1 MAQKRGKI
9 DTSYL
14 SRVIYKIHEE
24 DESGNAVLTGTYK
37 LMMRAQSMPSPTAPP
52 NPVEITD
59 FEDDSQTYT
68 LGIKASDAK
77 EITGNLDKIYF
88 DQLLADEGK
97 QVDIMQLYGRDGVGG
112 LAKSAYVGQFT
123 PTVNDL
129 GGVDEVIG
137 MTCTVV
143 QNTSPV
149 WITDDFDVTDN
160 GDGTFT
166 VAANG
171 EDADVTLNR
180 SNISMTVG
188 DVFKLNAT
196 TKPIG
201 ETVTFTSSAG
211 TKASVDSTGTVRAL
225 DAGSATIT
233 ASITVDGETYTDTCA
248 VTVEAGV

>member
-1 MAQKRGKI
+1 MKKGKI

-14 SRVIYKIHEE
+14 SRVLYKNHQENA
-24 DESGNAVLTGTYK
+24 SGETIFTGTYK
-37 LMMRAQSMPSPTAPP
+37 LMLRAKSIPSPTSAP
-52 NPVEITD
+52 NAVEITD
-59 FEDDSQTYT
+59 FEDDSQTFT
-68 LGIKASDAK
+68 LGIKQSDSK
-77 EITGNLDKIYF
+77 EFTGNLDRVYF
-88 DQLLADEGK
+88 DPLLEDEGK
-97 QVDIMQLYGRDGVGG
+97 VVDILQLYGRDGVGG
-112 LAKSAYVGQFT
+112 LAKSAYTGQFA

-129 GGVDEVIG
+129 SGTDAVIE

-149 WITDDFDVTDN
+149 WVTDDFDVIDN

-166 VAANG
+166 VTANG
-171 EDADVTLNR
+171 SDADVTLNR
-180 SNISMTVG
+180 SNITLTVG

-211 TKASVDSTGTVRAL
+211 TKASVDNTGTVRAL
-225 DAGSATIT
+225 DAGEATIT
-233 ASITVDGETYTDTCA
+233 ASITVDGETYTDTCT

>member
-1 MAQKRGKI
+1 MKKGKI

-14 SRVIYKIHEE
+14 SRVLYKNHKENA
-24 DESGNAVLTGTYK
+24 SGETIFTGTYK
-37 LMMRAQSMPSPTAPP
+37 LMLRAKSIPSPTSAP
-52 NPVEITD
+52 NAVEITD
-59 FEDDSQTYT
+59 FEDDSQTFT
-68 LGIKASDAK
+68 LGIKQSDSK
-77 EITGNLDKIYF
+77 KFTGNLDRVYF
-88 DQLLADEGK
+88 DPLLEDEGK
-97 QVDIMQLYGRDGVGG
+97 VVDILQLYGRDGVGG
-112 LAKSAYVGQFT
+112 LAKSAYTGQFA

-129 GGVDEVIG
+129 SGTDAVIE

-149 WITDDFDVTDN
+149 WVTDDFDVIDN

-166 VAANG
+166 VTANG
-171 EDADVTLNR
+171 SDADVTLNR
-180 SNISMTVG
+180 SNITLTVG

-211 TKASVDSTGTVRAL
+211 TKASVDNTGTVRAL
-225 DAGSATIT
+225 DAGEATIT
-233 ASITVDGETYTDTCA
+233 ASITVDGETYTDTCT

>member
-1 MAQKRGKI
+1 MKKGKI

-14 SRVIYKIHEE
+14 SRCIYKIHQE
-24 DESGNAVLTGTYK
+24 NANGETVFTGTYK
-37 LMMRAQSMPSPTAPP
+37 LMLRAKSIPSPTSAP
-52 NPVEITD
+52 NAVEITD
-59 FEDDSQTYT
+59 FEDDSQTFT
-68 LGIKASDAK
+68 LGIKQSDSK
-77 EITGNLDKIYF
+77 EFTGNLDRVYF
-88 DQLLADEGK
+88 DPLLEDEGK
-97 QVDIMQLYGRDGVGG
+97 IVDILQLYGRDGVGG
-112 LAKSAYVGQFT
+112 LAKSAYTGQFA

-129 GGVDEVIG
+129 SGTDAVIE

-149 WITDDFDVTDN
+149 WVTDDFDVLDN

-166 VAANG
+166 VTANG
-171 EDADVTLNR
+171 SDADVTLNR
-180 SNISMTVG
+180 SNITMTVG

-211 TKASVDSTGTVRAL
+211 TKASVDNTGTVRAL

>member
-14 SRVIYKIHEE
+14 SRVIYKIHQE
-24 DESGNAVLTGTYK
+24 DAQTGDTVFTGTYK

-52 NPVEITD
+52 NPIEITD
-59 FEDDSQTYT
+59 FEDSSQTYT
-68 LGIKASDAK
+68 LGIKASDAA

-143 QNTSPV
+143 KNTSPV
-149 WITDDFDVTDN
+149 WVTDDFVVTDN

-166 VAANG
+166 VTEGSVNP
-171 EDADVTLNR
+171 DIVLNK
-180 SNISMTVG
+180 SNLALTVG
-188 DVFKLNAT
+188 NTASLTAT
-196 TKPIG
+196 TRPSG
-201 ETVTFTSSAG
+201 ETVTWSSSDTDIA
-211 TKASVDSTGTVRAL
+211 TVSNGTVTAIG
-225 DAGSATIT
+225 AGSATIT
-233 ASITVDGETYTDTCA
+233 AQITVDGTNYTDTCA
-248 VTVEAGV
+248 VTVTAGV

>member
-1 MAQKRGKI
+1 
-9 DTSYL
+9 
-14 SRVIYKIHEE
+14 
-24 DESGNAVLTGTYK
+24 
-37 LMMRAQSMPSPTAPP
+37 MPSPTSPP

-68 LGIKASDAK
+68 MGIKSSDAK
-77 EITGNLDKIYF
+77 EFTGNLDKIYF

-97 QVDIMQLYGRDGVGG
+97 QVDILQLYGRDGVGG
-112 LAKSAYVGQFT
+112 LVKSAYVGQFT
-123 PTVNDL
+123 PTVNDV
-129 GGVDEVIG
+129 GGVDEVIQ

-149 WITDDFDVTDN
+149 WVTDDFDVIDN

-166 VAANG
+166 VTANG
-171 EDADVTLNR
+171 SDADVTLNR
-180 SNISMTVG
+180 SNITMTVG

-211 TKASVDSTGTVRAL
+211 TKASVDGTGTVRAL

>member
-1 MAQKRGKI
+1 MKKGKI

-14 SRVIYKIHEE
+14 SRVLYKNHKENA
-24 DESGNAVLTGTYK
+24 SGETIFTGTYK
-37 LMMRAQSMPSPTAPP
+37 LMLRAKSIPSPTSAP
-52 NPVEITD
+52 NAVEITD
-59 FEDDSQTYT
+59 FEDDSQTFT
-68 LGIKASDAK
+68 LGIKQSDSK
-77 EITGNLDKIYF
+77 EFTGNLDRVYF
-88 DQLLADEGK
+88 DPLLEDEGK
-97 QVDIMQLYGRDGVGG
+97 VVDILQLYGRDGVGG
-112 LAKSAYVGQFT
+112 LAKSAYTGQFA

-129 GGVDEVIG
+129 SGTDAVIE

-149 WITDDFDVTDN
+149 WVTDDFDVIDN

-166 VAANG
+166 VTANG
-171 EDADVTLNR
+171 SDADVTLNR
-180 SNISMTVG
+180 SNITLTVG

-211 TKASVDSTGTVRAL
+211 TKASVDNTGTVRAL
-225 DAGSATIT
+225 DAGEATIT
-233 ASITVDGETYTDTCA
+233 ASITVDGETYTDTCT

>member
-1 MAQKRGKI
+1 MKKGKI

-14 SRVIYKIHEE
+14 SRVLYKNHQENA
-24 DESGNAVLTGTYK
+24 SGETIFTGTYK
-37 LMMRAQSMPSPTAPP
+37 LMLRAKSIPSPTSAP
-52 NPVEITD
+52 NAVEITD
-59 FEDDSQTYT
+59 FEDDSQTFT
-68 LGIKASDAK
+68 LGIKQSDSK
-77 EITGNLDKIYF
+77 EFTGNLDRVYF
-88 DQLLADEGK
+88 DPLLEDEGK
-97 QVDIMQLYGRDGVGG
+97 VVDILQLYGRDGVGG
-112 LAKSAYVGQFT
+112 LAKSAYTGQFA

-129 GGVDEVIG
+129 SGTDAVIE

-149 WITDDFDVTDN
+149 WVTDDFDVIDN

-166 VAANG
+166 VTANG
-171 EDADVTLNR
+171 SDADVTLNR
-180 SNISMTVG
+180 SNITLTVG

-211 TKASVDSTGTVRAL
+211 TKASVDNTGTVRAL

-233 ASITVDGETYTDTCA
+233 ASITVDGETYTDTCT